1 MRDMLEKISDSARLV
16 QVSNTNHSRFFYMA
30 LKSMTGF
37 GEGSASAA
45 GIKVVVE
52 LSSVNRKQLDINISL
67 PRNLVTLDA
76 QLQNTIRGEFSRG
89 RVSGIVRVD
98 AANGFAGTVTIDDQ
112 LAAKYVEGLRKTAAK
127 LKLTDDLGA
136 EAIARLPGIVTVD
149 QANLDSD
156 QVAEVLEKALGQAL
170 NGLAKMR
177 KAEGKALEKDLK
189 ERINLL
195 DQMVKAIIKLAPT
208 VVSSYRDKL
217 HQRLEE
223 AGLENLSTDERV
235 VKEVAIFADR
245 CDISEELTRLKSHL
259 KQVRELLRSPEP
271 VGRTFDFLC
280 QELFRE
286 INTVGSKANEVE
298 ITRQVVAFKTE
309 LERIREQVQNIE

>member
-1 MRDMLEKISDSARLV
+1 
-16 QVSNTNHSRFFYMA
+16 MA

-37 GEGSASAA
+37 GEGAASAS
-45 GIKVVVE
+45 GIRVSAE

-76 QLQNTIRGEFSRG
+76 QVQRKVRAEFSRG
-89 RVSGIVRVD
+89 RVSGIVRVE
-98 AANGFAGTVTIDDQ
+98 AADGSIGSVVLNAD
-112 LAAKYVEGLRKTAAK
+112 LAAQYVVHLRSTAQK
-127 LKLTDDLGA
+127 LNLPDDLGA
-136 EAIARLPGIVTVD
+136 DCLTRLSGVTSIEQHELNADHV
-149 QANLDSD
+149 ST
-156 QVAEVLEKALGQAL
+156 VLEEALDKALK
-170 NGLAKMR
+170 GLSKMR
-177 KAEGKALEKDLK
+177 ANEGRALEKDLR
-189 ERINLL
+189 ERISLL
-195 DQMVKAIIKLAPT
+195 DQLVKEIRKQAST
-208 VVSSYRDKL
+208 VVAAYREKL
-217 HQRLEE
+217 FQRLEE
-223 AGLENLSTDERV
+223 AGLKDLASDERI

-259 KQVRELLRSPEP
+259 AQTRKLLRSSEP
-271 VGRTFDFLC
+271 VGRTLDFLC